1 MTFLVTI
8 TETLSRTI
16 TVDVASEDDAI
27 EEIRQKYKSGKIVL
41 DADDFVEVFFK
52 VKNG

>member
-8 TETLSRTI
+8 TETLAQAI
-16 TVDVASEDDAI
+16 TVEAASEDDAI
-27 EEIRQKYKSGKIVL
+27 EESRQKYKAGEIVL
-41 DADDFVEVFFK
+41 DADDFVEVCFK